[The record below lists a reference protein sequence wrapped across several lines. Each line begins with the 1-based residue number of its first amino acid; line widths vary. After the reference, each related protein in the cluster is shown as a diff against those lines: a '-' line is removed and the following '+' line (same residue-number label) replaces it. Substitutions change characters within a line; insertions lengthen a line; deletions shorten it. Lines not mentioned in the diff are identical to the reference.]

1 MIIKCI
7 FFYIFLIFLSTSAN
21 SVDLKS
27 NIEAKV
33 ISEKT
38 KISNNISN
46 KIVEKISAKISESEN
61 IK

>member
-1 MIIKCI
+1 MSIRCT
-7 FFYIFLIFLSTSAN
+7 FFYIFLILLSTSAN

-33 ISEKT
+33 TSEKT

-46 KIVEKISAKISESEN
+46 KIVEKFLQK
-61 IK
+61 